1 MRKTG
6 RDPFTREL
14 MALAVPLALQNLL
27 NALVGAS
34 DALMLGRL
42 TQDAIAAVSLANQ
55 VSFVMSL
62 FHGAVIGA
70 AGVLVAQ
77 YWGKD
82 DFLNARR
89 FLGLAVRYAAGISFV
104 FFLLAFSVPEQLMR
118 ILTPEP
124 ELIRIGGGYLRIV
137 SFSFLFA
144 GISQC
149 FLMMMKV
156 AGFAKMSLWISAV
169 TVVVDMT
176 VDFFLIYGIGP
187 FPALGANGSAYST
200 IAVEAVAMIWCIAWA
215 QRRDDVRMEGKTL
228 FFFSK
233 AYEKD
238 AWKVIPGMLAS
249 ALSWGL
255 SMTMHSFIL
264 GHLGTDA
271 TAAYSVTGVAQGL
284 IQCLTNGMAAG
295 GCVMIGKLLGQN
307 RLDEA
312 KEYGRRFWGVSLWGG
327 LVNVLLIGMVGPLVY
342 FFYVLEPQ
350 AKIYLIQ
357 MLIFHAAYMFA
368 FSYNT
373 VFTVGVFPAGG
384 DSKYDAVSVFFATWC
399 FAIPLALLGC
409 FVFHWPVMAVYIVMC
424 LDEIVKVPFIR
435 RHYNKYIWLQNLT
448 REEAAET

>member
-1 MRKTG
+1 MQLTDRKQ
-6 RDPFTREL
+6 FNKEL
-14 MALAVPLALQNLL
+14 MALAIPLALQNLL

-55 VSFVMSL
+55 ISFVMSL
-62 FHGAVIGA
+62 FNGAVIGA
-70 AGVLVAQ
+70 ASVLIAQ
-77 YWGKD
+77 YWGKKD
-82 DFLNARR
+82 YTNAKR
-89 FLGLAVRYAAGISFV
+89 FLAMAVHYVASVSFI
-104 FFLLAFSVPEQLMR
+104 FFLLAFLIPEKLMG
-118 ILTPEP
+118 IFTPEA
-124 ELIRIGGGYLRIV
+124 ELIRIGGEYLRIV
-137 SFSFLFA
+137 SFSYLFA

-156 AGFAKMSLWISAV
+156 TDHAKMSLWISAV
-169 TVVVDMT
+169 TVIVDMT

-200 IAVEAVAMIWCIAWA
+200 IAVEAIALIWCLAWA
-215 QRRDDVRMEGKTL
+215 QKKQEVRMDQKTL

-238 AWKVIPGMLAS
+238 AWKIIPGMLAS

-271 TAAYSVTGVAQGL
+271 TAAYSVTGVAQQL
-284 IQCLTNGMAAG
+284 IQCLTNGLAAG
-295 GCVMIGKLLGQN
+295 GGIMIGRLLGQN
-307 RLDEA
+307 LLDEA
-312 KEYGRRFWGVSLWGG
+312 REYGHRFWGVSLWSG
-327 LVNVLLIGMVGPLVY
+327 LINVGLICIVGPLVY

-409 FVFHWPVMAVYIVMC
+409 FVFHWPVMVVYIVMC

-435 RHYNKYIWLQNLT
+435 RHYNKYIWLRNLT
-448 REEAAET
+448 REEVSP

>member
-1 MRKTG
+1 MTKEEKRNFNK
-6 RDPFTREL
+6 EL
-14 MALAVPLALQNLL
+14 MTFAVPLALQNLL

-55 VSFVMSL
+55 ISFVMSL
-62 FHGAVIGA
+62 FNGAVIGA
-70 AGVLVAQ
+70 VSVLVAQ
-77 YWGKD
+77 YWGKKD
-82 DFLNARR
+82 YLNAKR
-89 FLGLAVRYAAGISFV
+89 FLGMAVRYVAIISFV
-104 FFLLAFSVPEQLMR
+104 FFMLAFAIPEKLMSVF
-118 ILTPEP
+118 TPET
-124 ELIRIGGGYLRIV
+124 ELIRIGAGYLRIV
-137 SFSFLFA
+137 SCSYLFA

-156 AGFAKMSLWISAV
+156 SGFARMSVWISAV
-169 TVVVDMT
+169 TVVVDMS

-187 FPALGANGSAYST
+187 FPRLEANGSAYST
-200 IAVEAVAMIWCIAWA
+200 IAVEAIALIWCLIWA
-215 QRRDDVRMEGKTL
+215 QKKKDIRQDRKTL

-233 AYEKD
+233 NYEKD
-238 AWKVIPGMLAS
+238 IWKVIPGMLAS

-271 TAAYSVTGVAQGL
+271 TAAYSITVVAQQM
-284 IQCLTNGMAAG
+284 IQCLTNGLAVG
-295 GCVMIGKLLGQN
+295 GGIMVGQLLGQN
-307 RLDEA
+307 LLDKA
-312 KEYGRRFWGVSLWGG
+312 KEYGKQLWKVALWSG
-327 LVNVLLIGMVGPLVY
+327 LINIVLIALIGPLVY

-368 FSYNT
+368 FAYNT

-409 FVFHWPVMAVYIVMC
+409 FVFHWPVMWVYIVMC
-424 LDEIVKVPFIR
+424 LDEIIKVPFLK
-435 RHYNKYIWLQNLT
+435 RHYDKYIWLKNLT
-448 REEAAET
+448 RANE